1 MNNVK
6 GKIIVL
12 KETEEVS
19 DKFSKR
25 EMVVQTEEKYPQ
37 TIPIEFTQDRCS
49 LLDVFKNGEDVD
61 VSVNLVGRVWNNP
74 KTQEDRYFLSLSGW
88 RIEKLNQ
95 TVVKNPEG
103 NIERAFQEEAINQ
116 MDEDDDLPF

>member
-12 KETEEVS
+12 KETVEVS

-25 EMVVQTEEKYPQ
+25 EIVIQTEEKYPQ

-74 KTQEDRYFLSLSGW
+74 QTQEDRYFLSLSGW

-95 TVVKNPEG
+95 EVVKEKG
-103 NIERAFQEEAINQ
+103 NIERRFEDEAIDL
-116 MDEDDDLPF
+116 MDEDSDLPF